1 MTRRAI
7 TITFR
12 RPLAVHGLELSLVFG
27 SALLTTNGLVTSGGG
42 YSQQQQQAY
51 NRNYSSKQDAS
62 YSEAIMTL
70 FANFVRSG

>member
-1 MTRRAI
+1 
-7 TITFR
+7 
-12 RPLAVHGLELSLVFG
+12 VFG
-27 SALLTTNGLVTSGGG
+27 SALLTTNGLVTSVGG